1 MNTQNTMNEM
11 MTQMM
16 NKMMEACMASMMA
29 QMTNAMSAM
38 FAPTE
43 AEAPAVE
50 EKPSLKATPKLTK
63 EEFLNLS
70 FEKEAKDYSKLDF
83 DVVSTTVCKYNGYVP
98 SDVWTANHIAI
109 SQKYGAKWS
118 KKAGGYKF
126 ETAAAMQNF
135 LRSYQIKTELT
146 DVDRHNIKLYKQE
159 RAKAQAEYYAKKA
172 QE

>member
-1 MNTQNTMNEM
+1 MTSMMN
-11 MTQMM
+11 QMM
-16 NKMMEACMASMMA
+16 SS
-29 QMTNAMSAM
+29 MSAM
-38 FAPTE
+38 ATPV
-43 AEAPAVE
+43 AE
-50 EKPSLKATPKLTK
+50 EKPVKQEAPKLTK
-63 EEFLNLS
+63 EEFLNLDFS
-70 FEKEAKDYSKLDF
+70 SQPVSLKELDF
-83 DVVSTTVCKYNGYVP
+83 DIVSSTVCKYNGYVP

-126 ETAAAMQNF
+126 ESAAAMQNF

-159 RAKAQAEYYAKKA
+159 RARAKAEYYQKKA